1 MISFIDHLTSNTMK
15 KIFIVLVAA
24 IITGSSAH
32 SQIKVTDAA
41 KKAFAAKFPNATNV
55 KWGKENANEYE
66 AEFKLNGQ
74 PVSANFKLDGSW
86 VETES
91 SIAVTDLPSAITNAI
106 KAKYPGTVL
115 NKAEKVEMSGGK
127 IVYETVVKVN
137 GKKKE
142 IEINPD
148 GTFAK

>member
-1 MISFIDHLTSNTMK
+1 MK
-15 KIFIVLVAA
+15 RIFIVLVAV

-41 KKAFAAKFPNATNV
+41 KKAFAAKFPAATNV

-74 PVSANFKLDGSW
+74 AVSANFKLDGSW

-91 SIAVTDLPSAITNAI
+91 SIAVSDLPSAVTNAI
-106 KAKYPGTVL
+106 KAKYPGTML
-115 NKAEKVEMSGGK
+115 NNAEKVEMPGGK
-127 IVYETVVKVN
+127 TVYETVVKVN
-137 GKKKE
+137 DKKKE

-148 GTFAK
+148 GTFVK

>member
-1 MISFIDHLTSNTMK
+1 MK
-15 KIFIVLVAA
+15 KLFIVLIAA
-24 IITGSSAH
+24 IVTGSSAF
-32 SQIKVTDAA
+32 SQIKVTDAT
-41 KKAFAAKFPNATNV
+41 KKAFAAKFPNATDV

-86 VETES
+86 VETET
-91 SIAVTDLPSAITNAI
+91 SIAVSDLPSAVTNAI
-106 KAKYPGTVL
+106 KTKYPGTIL
-115 NKAEKVEMSGGK
+115 NKAEKVEMPGGK
-127 IVYETVVKVN
+127 TVYETVVKVN

-148 GTFAK
+148 GTFVK

>member
-1 MISFIDHLTSNTMK
+1 MK
-15 KIFIVLVAA
+15 RLIIVLVAG
-24 IITGSSAH
+24 ILSGSSAN

-41 KKAFAAKFPNATNV
+41 KKAFAAKFPNATDV
-55 KWGKENANEYE
+55 KWGKENAKEYE

-91 SIAVTDLPSAITNAI
+91 TITTNELPAAVSSAIQN
-106 KAKYPGTVL
+106 KYPGVAIL
-115 NKAEKVEMSGGK
+115 KAEKTEKPGGV
-127 IVYETVVKVN
+127 IIYETIIKVN

-148 GTFAK
+148 GTFVK